1 MPPVQTRKSDPRQAI
16 AEQVRK
22 NLRFDPRAQ
31 LVREL
36 ASAMRPDR
44 EPATKKKT
52 SNRAESSK
60 GKQR

>member
-1 MPPVQTRKSDPRQAI
+1 MNMTKESNRRQAI

-44 EPATKKKT
+44 EPAPTKKKT
-52 SNRAESSK
+52 SNGAKNPQNGR
-60 GKQR
+60 